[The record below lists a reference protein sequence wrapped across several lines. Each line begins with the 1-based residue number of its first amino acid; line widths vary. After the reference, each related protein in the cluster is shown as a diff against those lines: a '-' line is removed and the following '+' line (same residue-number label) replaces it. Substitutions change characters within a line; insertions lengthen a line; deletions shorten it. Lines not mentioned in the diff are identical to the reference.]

1 MNREEVIRIFSVKIR
16 KILRKQEEHLE
27 EWEEIRLRTGQPLE
41 VICRGKRIYLS
52 EDGEA
57 SGWEMAYRVCG
68 EDFGRRW
75 NISCRYSLY
84 AFSEEV
90 RLGFLT
96 IPGGHRV
103 GAAGHVIRERDG
115 VRGYLRSPS

>member
-68 EDFGRRW
+68 EDIRETLEY
-75 NISCRYSLY
+75 ISRYSRTHSPQRSGRD
-84 AFSEEV
+84 FSPLREV
-90 RLGFLT
+90 TGS
-96 IPGGHRV
+96 
-103 GAAGHVIRERDG
+103 
-115 VRGYLRSPS
+115 VRPVM

>member
-57 SGWEMAYRVCG
+57 SSWKTS
-68 EDFGRRW
+68 GRRW
-75 NISCRYSLY
+75 NISADIRCTHSPRRSGRD
-84 AFSEEV
+84 FSPFREVTGSV
-90 RLGFLT
+90 RL
-96 IPGGHRV
+96 V
-103 GAAGHVIRERDG
+103 M
-115 VRGYLRSPS
+115 

>member
-68 EDFGRRW
+68 EDIRETLEY
-75 NISCRYSLY
+75 ISRYSLY

-90 RLGFLT
+90 RQGFLT
-96 IPGGHRV
+96 IPGGHRSV
-103 GAAGHVIRERDG
+103 QPVM
-115 VRGYLRSPS
+115 